1 ATIRVGKNKTFK
13 IKAPNNSPTNIYVK
27 SIKLNGEIYNKTY
40 IEYKDIMKGG
50 EIEFEMVE
58 KL

>member
-1 ATIRVGKNKTFK
+1 VGKNKTFK